1 MKTYSHKIFK
11 HHYVLNNSL
20 IVNGLMGEAT
30 NSHNMNRHSL
40 IKTSDPMERWT
51 GKFLWKTTI
60 T

>member
-20 IVNGLMGEAT
+20 IVNGLMGAAT
-30 NSHNMNRHSL
+30 DPNTMKRNVLH
-40 IKTSDPMERWT
+40 KTSDPMERWT